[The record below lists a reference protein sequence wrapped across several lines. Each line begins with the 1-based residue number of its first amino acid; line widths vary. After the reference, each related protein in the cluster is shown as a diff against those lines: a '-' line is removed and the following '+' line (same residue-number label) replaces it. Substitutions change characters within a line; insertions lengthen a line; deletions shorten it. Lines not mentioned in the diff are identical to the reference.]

1 MVKAVAVLLLRDGSM
16 IKEVA
21 AVLLPL
27 RDGSMVKALAV
38 LLLRDGSMIEEVMIE
53 EVVAVLLLRDDSM
66 TGAVHAHAAVLNT
79 VFPRLEVVL
88 RRGVYRMMAVEG
100 AVPGMEVE
108 GAVHSIEVGR
118 AVISVK
124 VEGVVDEVERA
135 APPAA
140 SAPAAAAAAASMI
153 KTFHAASIQV
163 DEA

>member
-1 MVKAVAVLLLRDGSM
+1 
-16 IKEVA
+16 
-21 AVLLPL
+21 
-27 RDGSMVKALAV
+27 
-38 LLLRDGSMIEEVMIE
+38 MIE

-100 AVPGMEVE
+100 AV
-108 GAVHSIEVGR
+108 HSIEVGR

-124 VEGVVDEVERA
+124 MEGVVDEVERA

-140 SAPAAAAAAASMI
+140 SAPAAAAAAAASMI